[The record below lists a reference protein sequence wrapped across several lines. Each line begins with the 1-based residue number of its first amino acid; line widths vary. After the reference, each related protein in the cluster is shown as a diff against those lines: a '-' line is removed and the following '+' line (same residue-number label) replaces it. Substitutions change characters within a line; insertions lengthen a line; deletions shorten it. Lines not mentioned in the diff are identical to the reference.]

1 MGDFGALKF
10 CLQAGLQ
17 AFRQRFLQGRR
28 NALRK
33 KDAALVKA
41 TLFGSALGSSS
52 QFEAVGVQHI
62 GRNWFEEAGG
72 IVLFRLGGGE
82 VAWDAAIL

>member
-17 AFRQRFLQGRR
+17 PFRQGFLQGRR

-33 KDAALVKA
+33 KDAALVEA
-41 TLFGSALGSSS
+41 TLFGSALGSPS
-52 QFEAVGVQHI
+52 QFEAARVQHV
-62 GRNWFEEAGG
+62 GRNRLEEARG
-72 IVLFRLGGGE
+72 VVFFRLVGGE
-82 VAWDAAIL
+82 VAWDTAIL

>member
-1 MGDFGALKF
+1 MGDFRALKF

-17 AFRQRFLQGRR
+17 PFRQGFLQGRR

-33 KDAALVKA
+33 KDAALVEA
-41 TLFGSALGSSS
+41 TLFGSALSGPS

-62 GRNWFEEAGG
+62 GRNRLEEARG
-72 IVLFRLGGGE
+72 IVLFRLCGGE